1 MGDGSLI
8 VFLIVGALAGWIAGK
23 MVRGR
28 GFGLIGNM
36 VLGIL
41 GAVIAGYL
49 LPQLGFTAGGGFFA
63 SLLHATLGAVVL
75 LALVRLVKNA

>member
-1 MGDGSLI
+1 MGVGSLI

-75 LALVRLVKNA
+75 LAVVRLVKNA